1 MSLIR
6 ELYDS
11 LMGKTKNLN
20 IVLYIRRGP
29 CNDKFIKD
37 HLVTEIIQDNFAIV
51 RTRDQLNFMMGGLY
65 MNSNRIVYASEFK
78 HSLSEDLV
86 VLMNPD
92 PRSKN
97 KTLKHINLKE
107 FMKLRDRSDYLKLFQ
122 IIIPDAIDL
131 TKENYISGPIGCK
144 YSIHSDYQFISLSLW
159 FQIIRTKPY
168 IKLLLKIKLPYMLYN
183 LYTCLINKYL

>member
-1 MSLIR
+1 MHISVIR
-6 ELYDS
+6 ELSDI

-29 CNDKFIKD
+29 YNDKFIRD
-37 HLVTEIIQDNFAIV
+37 HLAIEKIQDNFAIV
-51 RTRDQLNFMMGGLY
+51 RTRDQLIFMMSCLY
-65 MNSNRIVYASEFK
+65 LNSNKIVYASEYK

-107 FMKLRDRSDYLKLFQ
+107 FMKFRDRSDYLKLFQ
-122 IIIPDAIDL
+122 KVIPENIDL
-131 TKENYISGPIGCK
+131 QKVTYISEPIGCK
-144 YSIHSDYQFISLSLW
+144 YSIHSDYQFISLSL
-159 FQIIRTKPY
+159 
-168 IKLLLKIKLPYMLYN
+168 
-183 LYTCLINKYL
+183 